1 MTQAFAAL
9 LSACGLWAAACG
21 GAAAQPNAAANWPS
35 KPIHAVV
42 PLAPGTGGDIMARLM
57 LNQLAQQ
64 LGQSIVIENKGGAG
78 GTLGAALVAKADPDG
93 YTLLAHSSTHV
104 IAPSIYTNL
113 PYDTVSDFAGVIP
126 FGSVPSALVV
136 APSKGLKSLKEF
148 VAAAKATPGGFT
160 YASAGVGSTT
170 HLTAER
176 FRISAGF
183 PAVHVPFRGGG
194 FQPEIIA
201 GRVDFGYSPI
211 ATSLP
216 NIRDGRLQALAV
228 SSPQRASALPD
239 VPTTLEAGYADS
251 DYVIWMGL
259 FFPAKTPREIV
270 EKLNLETRKA
280 WENPGLRERFAG
292 LDVTPMPMTPA
303 EFDVLIKREIAANAV
318 LAKAAGLKPN

>member
-1 MTQAFAAL
+1 
-9 LSACGLWAAACG
+9 
-21 GAAAQPNAAANWPS
+21 
-35 KPIHAVV
+35 
-42 PLAPGTGGDIMARLM
+42 MARLM
-57 LNQLAQQ
+57 LNQLSHQ

-104 IAPSIYTNL
+104 IAPSMYTNL
-113 PYDTVSDFAGVIP
+113 PYDTANDFAGVIADRQRAERA
-126 FGSVPSALVV
+126 GHRAVE
-136 APSKGLKSLKEF
+136 GHQDLKDF
-148 VAAAKATPGGFT
+148 VAEAKAAPGGFT

-176 FRISAGF
+176 FRLSAGF

-216 NIRDGRLQALAV
+216 NIKDGRLQALAV

-239 VPTTLEAGYADS
+239 VPTTLEAGYANS
-251 DYVIWMGL
+251 DYVIWVGL
-259 FFPAKTPREIV
+259 FASGEDAARDRREAATWRRGRRWQNSGSARAADRARRHADADDARRIRRADQ
-270 EKLNLETRKA
+270 EGNRRQRRAGQSGRTATELNEHK
-280 WENPGLRERFAG
+280 
-292 LDVTPMPMTPA
+292 
-303 EFDVLIKREIAANAV
+303 NATEE
-318 LAKAAGLKPN
+318 